1 MARKPLR
8 EAALQVTLR
17 RINSNY
23 YLIKHKWLYWK
34 LYYLTKLCAPPTQGT
49 EMPFLKEEELR
60 ALHDRIQ
67 DLEMQVKEAKDLTAV
82 LESNLKTARKCDV
95 NASNPRSTPRP
106 MAYKTWSATI
116 RITSMKSATTSVTTC
131 EEITDTHHGR

>member
-1 MARKPLR
+1 
-8 EAALQVTLR
+8 
-17 RINSNY
+17 
-23 YLIKHKWLYWK
+23 
-34 LYYLTKLCAPPTQGT
+34 
-49 EMPFLKEEELR
+49 MPFLKEEELR